1 MSYSDARPSWQPASF
16 AEMGVLVPFTSP
28 ELSGARVRGCGRGL
42 ELTLPNP
49 AGKRGIYI
57 LDPREMG
64 RGVAAT
70 LHDRRLVAAL
80 VGLADITPAS
90 VRQAARQVARAGFA
104 GRIAAAAAQ
113 RAAAAERRAALAM
126 QLELLRLLVRQT
138 GGGVAD
144 ASGLDRA
151 ARGAILA
158 LAARTGQ
165 PAEAVTR
172 TIDRVA
178 ALFAPVGSPQAAD
191 GGAGARHPAAMAA
204 IEALL
209 PALAPEQRRTSA
221 RAARAAALI
230 LSAARDGLGLAA
242 QALET
247 ARALLRDV
255 PALLTVCTR
264 DPAPVEA
271 AVGRLDWLLESWPAI
286 CLIWQAA
293 APGRRC
299 AALNEMAPMVP
310 FIPAEAALWSG
321 AGVDEGRRQALR
333 AEVMGFSDWRGGGLA
348 QTLTARNEALRA
360 QAA

>member
-242 QALET
+242 QALE
-247 ARALLRDV
+247 
-255 PALLTVCTR
+255 VCTR